1 MKIKEIHWKL
11 ISCGLK
17 KPFIT
22 ALRTLNRL
30 EVIQV
35 EIISDT
41 GVRGI
46 GGCAPTAAITG
57 ETIASIIGA
66 LEYITPLIIGMDC
79 SALEPVLHV
88 VQTAIVGNTSAKSAL
103 DIALHDLYTVN
114 LGIPLYNYLGG
125 SGEKIRTDL
134 TVSLNSAEEM
144 AADARSFID
153 DGIGELKLKVGG
165 KPEDDIQRI
174 LAVREAAG
182 SAAVLRLD
190 ANQGWTPGD
199 AVRIVNS
206 VERRGAALDFI
217 EQPVAAHDF
226 KGMRFVREN
235 ISVPLVADESVFSP
249 FDALRLIELDA
260 ADGINIKF
268 AKCGGIA
275 PAVKIASLA
284 ETAGLFCMIG
294 CMMES
299 HAGITAAAHFG
310 SAVRNVKYADLDVP
324 LLCSEKTEG
333 GGVTYNVPE
342 ISFPD
347 KPGLGMVI

>member
-1 MKIKEIHWKL
+1 MKIKEIHWKPV
-11 ISCGLK
+11 SCGLK
-17 KPFIT
+17 KPFVT

-41 GVRGI
+41 GLFGI

-57 ETIASIIGA
+57 ETTASIIGA
-66 LEYITPLIIGMDC
+66 LEYIAPLITGMDC
-79 SALEPVLHV
+79 SVIEPVLRAIS
-88 VQTAIVGNTSAKSAL
+88 TAMAGNTSAKSAL

-114 LGIPLYNYLGG
+114 LGIPLYRYLGG
-125 SGEKIRTDL
+125 SGGEIRTDL

-153 DGIGELKLKVGG
+153 DGINELKLKVGG
-165 KPEDDIQRI
+165 KVEDDISRI

-182 SAAVLRLD
+182 PEAVIRLD

-199 AVRIVNS
+199 AVRIINT
-206 VERRGAALDFI
+206 VEKGGAALDFV
-217 EQPVAAHDF
+217 EQPVAAHDL

-235 ISVPLVADESVFSP
+235 IDIRLVADESVFSP
-249 FDALRLIELDA
+249 VDAERLIEAGA
-260 ADGINIKF
+260 ADGINIKL
-268 AKCGGIA
+268 AKCGGLA
-275 PAVKIASLA
+275 PAVEIAALA

-299 HAGITAAAHFG
+299 HAGVTAAAHFG
-310 SAVRNVKYADLDVP
+310 SAVRTVKYADLDVP
-324 LLCSEKTEG
+324 LLCSEKTEK
-333 GGVTYNVPE
+333 GGVIYNGPV
-342 ISFPD
+342 ISFSD
-347 KPGLGMVI
+347 SPGLGMEF